1 MRSAIVKRLI
11 VLGLGLKNS
20 KLSDE
25 RFSGSLQK

>member
-1 MRSAIVKRLI
+1 MRSTIAKRLN

-25 RFSGSLQK
+25 RFSDSLRK